1 MQKAIVDPAPRD
13 FGSIISRHSL
23 RKEYRTLAVLLTTIG
38 LSTAILSAAIGIYR
52 WYFAYRHFGPAA
64 VARWSGPAVGLSLG
78 ATLVGLLGLACLLHL
93 RGSYARVYS
102 GGILIGR
109 RGKVEKIP
117 WDQISAISMASIRYG
132 LPWFAWGI
140 SSKVTFHL
148 KPDGERSLSQSL
160 SNLDQLAI
168 TAKKYVYPGLL
179 EQYRN
184 SLQQGDAVQ
193 FGSIEITRREMI
205 LGKIRYPWSEINKV
219 SLERGLL
226 SIQMRSSRL
235 KRGMRLSTQRIP
247 NIDLCFHLM
256 QHFISERN
264 TKQ

>member
-1 MQKAIVDPAPRD
+1 MQRAIVDPAPRD

-193 FGSIEITRREMI
+193 FGSIEITRRELV
-205 LGKIRYPWSEINKV
+205 LGKRHYPWSEINKV
-219 SLERGLL
+219 SLERGFL
-226 SIQMRSSRL
+226 SIQIRSSRL
-235 KRGMRLSTQRIP
+235 KRGKRLSTQRIP
-247 NIDLCFHLM
+247 NIDLCFQLM
-256 QHFISERN
+256 QHFINEEK
-264 TKQ
+264 KQQ